1 MNAFRA
7 TYPTLCEFLAG
18 TPFEDDARV
27 AAGIA
32 KSKEDMKAALEGR
45 VFALNELM
53 WLLCGAVFPEWAN
66 AEATQLEQD
75 LAAIVGTVGIAAART
90 AYKEKFLVEAK
101 CNIQRT
107 PRVRIF
113 LR

>member
-7 TYPTLCEFLAG
+7 TYPTVCEFIAG
-18 TPFEDDARV
+18 TPF
-27 AAGIA
+27 
-32 KSKEDMKAALEGR
+32 EGR

-53 WLLCGAVFPEWAN
+53 WLLCGAVFAEWEN

>member
-1 MNAFRA
+1 LW
-7 TYPTLCEFLAG
+7 PH
-18 TPFEDDARV
+18 
-27 AAGIA
+27 
-32 KSKEDMKAALEGR
+32 
-45 VFALNELM
+45 
-53 WLLCGAVFPEWAN
+53 GADVFPEWAN
-66 AEATQLEQD
+66 SEATQLEQD